1 VTPYACLAPFVFS
14 LDLFG
19 LLFLLIVWL
28 LLIILFDNHKVT
40 IFKVL
45 FCFFQFLHV
54 FQNGILLQLMP
65 EKVDLRAGGVGLFN
79 APPRSISFEQVFD
92 QGGIVA
98 LSNIQSVL
106 SFDVVVY
113 FHVV

>member
-1 VTPYACLAPFVFS
+1 VTSDACLAPFVVT
-14 LDLFG
+14 LNLFG
-19 LLFLLIVWL
+19 LLFLLIAKL
-28 LLIILFDNHKVT
+28 FLIILFDNNKVT

-45 FCFFQFLHV
+45 FCLLNFLHAL
-54 FQNGILLQLMP
+54 QNGVLLQLMP
-65 EKVDLRAGGVGLFN
+65 KKVDLRAGGIGLFN
-79 APPRSISFEQVFD
+79 VPPRSISFEQVFY